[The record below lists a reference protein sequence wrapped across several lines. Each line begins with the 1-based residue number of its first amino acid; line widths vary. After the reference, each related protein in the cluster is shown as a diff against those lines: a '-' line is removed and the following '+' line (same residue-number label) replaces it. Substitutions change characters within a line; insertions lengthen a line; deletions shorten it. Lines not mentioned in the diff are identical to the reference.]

1 MELIER
7 FIVYLTLERG
17 LSHNTVLA
25 YRRDLS
31 ALLAYADQAGRAL
44 PELDTSD
51 LQRFLRRRKEE
62 GLSHRSLRRAIS
74 ALRTFYRFLA
84 QEEVIAKSP
93 AEQLEAPKASLYL
106 PTTLRHGELEELLN
120 VAYQDVTPLGRRN
133 AAMLELLYASGLRVS
148 ELVSLPLHGVHLD
161 ASFVRVEGKGR
172 RERLVPFGSRAK
184 RALEA
189 YLAVRGELRSAKEK
203 PLAETVFLNHRGR
216 PLSRVA
222 VWGILKRLAAKA
234 GLPRPP
240 HPHVLRHSFATH
252 LLEGG
257 ADIRSVQELL
267 GHKDIRTTQ
276 IYTRVEERR
285 LYEQYR
291 KAHPRYRK
299 A

>member
-1 MELIER
+1 MIER

-17 LSHNTVLA
+17 LSRNTVLA
-25 YRRDLS
+25 YRRDLT
-31 ALLAYADQAGRAL
+31 ALHAYAARAGRPL
-44 PELDTSD
+44 PSLTPHD
-51 LQRFLRRRKEE
+51 LQQFLRRRKEQ
-62 GLSHRSLRRAIS
+62 GLSHRSLRRALS
-74 ALRTFYRFLA
+74 ALRTFYRFLI
-84 QEEVIAKSP
+84 QEEAIAKSP
-93 AEQLEAPKASLYL
+93 AERLEAPKASLYL
-106 PTTLRHGELEELLN
+106 PTTLRREEVERLLHT
-120 VAYQDVTPLGRRN
+120 AQQDATPLGRRN

-161 ASFVRVEGKGR
+161 ASFLRVEGKGR
-172 RERLVPFGSRAK
+172 RERLVPFGSQAK
-184 RALEA
+184 SALKA
-189 YLAVRGELRSAKEK
+189 YLSVRGELRSTKEE
-203 PLAETVFLNHRGR
+203 PPPETLFLNHRGR

-222 VWGILKRLAAKA
+222 VWGILKRLAAQA

-257 ADIRSVQELL
+257 ADIRTVQELL

-291 KAHPRYRK
+291 KAHPRYQK